1 MLHLS
6 IYVALSLPMPRAPS
20 STLIP
25 KSPVSR
31 ATTVFRR
38 AGGILRTNEAKAA
51 GIHPRTLAALV
62 DDGTVLKLDR
72 GVYQLADSAPAEP
85 DLAIVA
91 RKVPQAV
98 LCLVSALAHHRLTTQ
113 IPHAV
118 DLAVPRGFKDRKLAH
133 PPVRFYRFGDASLS
147 AGVERIK
154 VAGVER
160 IKVAGRE
167 LRVYSAAKTV
177 ADCFKFRNKIGKDI
191 AIEALR
197 TYLRRKDAKVK
208 DLMHFARINRVQAVM
223 APYIE
228 SAL

>member
-1 MLHLS
+1 
-6 IYVALSLPMPRAPS
+6 
-20 STLIP
+20 
-25 KSPVSR
+25 
-31 ATTVFRR
+31 
-38 AGGILRTNEAKAA
+38 
-51 GIHPRTLAALV
+51 V
-62 DDGTVLKLDR
+62 DGGTVLRLDR
-72 GVYQLADSAPAEP
+72 GVYQLADAAPAEP

-118 DLAVPRGFKDRKLAH
+118 DLAVPRGFKDRKLEH

-147 AGVERIK
+147 
-154 VAGVER
+154 AGVER

-177 ADCFKFRNKIGKDI
+177 ADCFKFRNKIGRAI

-197 TYLRRKDAKVK
+197 TYLRRKDARVK
-208 DLMHFARINRVQAVM
+208 DLTHFARINRVHAVM
-223 APYIE
+223 APYLD
-228 SAL
+228 AMLGT

>member
-1 MLHLS
+1 
-6 IYVALSLPMPRAPS
+6 MPRTPS

-25 KSPVSR
+25 KPPVSR
-31 ATTVFRR
+31 ATAVFRR
-38 AGGILRTNEAKAA
+38 AGGILHTNEAKAA

-62 DDGTVLKLDR
+62 DDGAVLKLDR

-85 DLAIVA
+85 DLTIVA

-118 DLAVPRGFKDRKLAH
+118 DLAVPRGFKDRKLEH

-147 AGVERIK
+147 
-154 VAGVER
+154 AGVER

-197 TYLRRKDAKVK
+197 TYLRRKDARVK
-208 DLMHFARINRVQAVM
+208 DLTHFARINRVQAVM
-223 APYIE
+223 APYVDVLLT
-228 SAL
+228 AKG

>member
-1 MLHLS
+1 M
-6 IYVALSLPMPRAPS
+6 RRTPS
-20 STLIP
+20 SSLIP

-62 DDGTVLKLDR
+62 DGGTVLKLDR
-72 GVYQLADSAPAEP
+72 GVYQLADAAPAEP

-118 DLAVPRGFKDRKLAH
+118 DLAVPRGFKDRKLEH

-147 AGVERIK
+147 
-154 VAGVER
+154 AGVER

-197 TYLRRKDAKVK
+197 TYLRRKDARVK
-208 DLMHFARINRVQAVM
+208 DLTRFARVNRVQAVM
-223 APYIE
+223 APYME
-228 SAL
+228 AMLGKDA

>member
-1 MLHLS
+1 
-6 IYVALSLPMPRAPS
+6 MPRAPS

-25 KSPVSR
+25 K

-62 DDGTVLKLDR
+62 DGGTVLKLDR
-72 GVYQLADSAPAEP
+72 GVYQLADAAPAEP

-118 DLAVPRGFKDRKLAH
+118 DLAVPRGFKDRKLEH

-147 AGVERIK
+147 
-154 VAGVER
+154 AGVER

-208 DLMHFARINRVQAVM
+208 DLTQFARINRVQAVM
-223 APYIE
+223 APYLE
-228 SAL
+228 STL

>member
-1 MLHLS
+1 
-6 IYVALSLPMPRAPS
+6 MPRAPS

-118 DLAVPRGFKDRKLAH
+118 ELAVPRGFKDRKLEH

-147 AGVERIK
+147 
-154 VAGVER
+154 AGVER

>member
-1 MLHLS
+1 MLHVS
-6 IYVALSLPMPRAPS
+6 ICVALSLPMPRAPS

-25 KSPVSR
+25 K

-62 DDGTVLKLDR
+62 DGGTVLKLDR
-72 GVYQLADSAPAEP
+72 GVYQLADAAPAEP

-118 DLAVPRGFKDRKLAH
+118 DLAVPRGFKDRKLEH

-154 VAGVER
+154 VAG
-160 IKVAGRE
+160 RE
-167 LRVYSAAKTV
+167 MRVYSAAKTV

-197 TYLRRKDAKVK
+197 TYLRRKDAKSSMKVR
-208 DLMHFARINRVQAVM
+208 DLTHFARINRVQAVM
-223 APYIE
+223 APYVE
-228 SAL
+228 AMLGKDA

>member
-1 MLHLS
+1 
-6 IYVALSLPMPRAPS
+6 MPRTPS

-25 KSPVSR
+25 NSPASR

-72 GVYQLADSAPAEP
+72 GVYQLADAAPAEP

-118 DLAVPRGFKDRKLAH
+118 DLAVPRGFKDRKLEH

-147 AGVERIK
+147 
-154 VAGVER
+154 AGVER

-197 TYLRRKDAKVK
+197 TYLRRKDARVK
-208 DLMHFARINRVQAVM
+208 DLTHFARINRVQAVM
-223 APYIE
+223 APYLE
-228 SAL
+228 STL

>member
-1 MLHLS
+1 
-6 IYVALSLPMPRAPS
+6 MPRTPS

-25 KSPVSR
+25 K

-118 DLAVPRGFKDRKLAH
+118 ELAVPRGFKDRKLEH
-133 PPVRFYRFGDASLS
+133 PPVRFYRFGDDSLS
-147 AGVERIK
+147 
-154 VAGVER
+154 AGVER

-197 TYLRRKDAKVK
+197 TYMRRKDAKSSMKVK

>member
-1 MLHLS
+1 
-6 IYVALSLPMPRAPS
+6 MPRTPS
-20 STLIP
+20 STLLP
-25 KSPVSR
+25 N

-72 GVYQLADSAPAEP
+72 GVYQLADSASAEP

-118 DLAVPRGFKDRKLAH
+118 DLAVPRGFKDRKLEH
-133 PPVRFYRFGDASLS
+133 PPVRFYRFGDASRG
-147 AGVERIK
+147 AGIERI
-154 VAGVER
+154 R
-160 IKVAGRE
+160 VAGRE

-208 DLMHFARINRVQAVM
+208 DLTQFARINRVQAVM
-223 APYIE
+223 APYLE
-228 SAL
+228 STL

>member
-1 MLHLS
+1 M
-6 IYVALSLPMPRAPS
+6 RRTPS
-20 STLIP
+20 SSLIP
-25 KSPVSR
+25 KSPASR

-38 AGGILRTNEAKAA
+38 AGGILCTNEAKAA

-62 DDGTVLKLDR
+62 DGGTVLKLDR
-72 GVYQLADSAPAEP
+72 GVYQLADAAPAEP

-118 DLAVPRGFKDRKLAH
+118 DLAVPRGFKDRKLEH

-147 AGVERIK
+147 
-154 VAGVER
+154 AGVER

-197 TYLRRKDAKVK
+197 TYLRRKDARVK
-208 DLMHFARINRVQAVM
+208 DLTHFARINRVQAVM
-223 APYIE
+223 APYVDVLLT
-228 SAL
+228 AKG

>member
-1 MLHLS
+1 
-6 IYVALSLPMPRAPS
+6 MPRTPS
-20 STLIP
+20 STLLP
-25 KSPVSR
+25 K

-38 AGGILRTNEAKAA
+38 AGGILRTQEAKAA

-62 DDGTVLKLDR
+62 DGGTVLRLDR

-98 LCLVSALAHHRLTTQ
+98 LCLVSALAQHRLTTQ

-133 PPVRFYRFGDASLS
+133 PPVRFYRFSDASLN
-147 AGVERIK
+147 
-154 VAGVER
+154 AGVER

>member
-6 IYVALSLPMPRAPS
+6 ISVALSLPMPRTPS

-25 KSPVSR
+25 K

-72 GVYQLADSAPAEP
+72 GVYQLADAAPAEP

-118 DLAVPRGFKDRKLAH
+118 DLAVPRGFKDRKLEH

-147 AGVERIK
+147 
-154 VAGVER
+154 AGVER

-197 TYLRRKDAKVK
+197 TYLRRKDARVK
-208 DLMHFARINRVQAVM
+208 DLTHFARINRVQAVM
-223 APYIE
+223 APYLE
-228 SAL
+228 STL

>member
-6 IYVALSLPMPRAPS
+6 ISVALSLPMPRAPS

-25 KSPVSR
+25 K

-62 DDGTVLKLDR
+62 DGGTVLKLDR
-72 GVYQLADSAPAEP
+72 GVYQLADAAPAEP

-118 DLAVPRGFKDRKLAH
+118 DLAVPRGFKDRKLEH

-147 AGVERIK
+147 
-154 VAGVER
+154 AGVER

-208 DLMHFARINRVQAVM
+208 DLTQFARINRVQAVM
-223 APYIE
+223 APYLE
-228 SAL
+228 STL

>member
-1 MLHLS
+1 M
-6 IYVALSLPMPRAPS
+6 RRTPS
-20 STLIP
+20 NSLIP

-62 DDGTVLKLDR
+62 DGGTVLKLDR
-72 GVYQLADSAPAEP
+72 GVYQLADAAPAEP

-118 DLAVPRGFKDRKLAH
+118 HLAVPRGFKDRKLEH

-147 AGVERIK
+147 
-154 VAGVER
+154 AGVER

-208 DLMHFARINRVQAVM
+208 DLTQFARINRVQAVM
-223 APYIE
+223 APYLE
-228 SAL
+228 STL

>member
-6 IYVALSLPMPRAPS
+6 ISVALSLPMPRAPS

-25 KSPVSR
+25 K

-38 AGGILRTNEAKAA
+38 AGGILRTNEATAA

-62 DDGTVLKLDR
+62 DGGTVLRLDR
-72 GVYQLADSAPAEP
+72 GVYQLADAAPAEP

-118 DLAVPRGFKDRKLAH
+118 HLAVPRGFKDRKLEH

-147 AGVERIK
+147 
-154 VAGVER
+154 AGVER

-223 APYIE
+223 APHVE
-228 SAL
+228 VLLTAKG

>member
-1 MLHLS
+1 MLHVLIS
-6 IYVALSLPMPRAPS
+6 VALSLHMPRAPS

-25 KSPVSR
+25 K

-62 DDGTVLKLDR
+62 DGGTVLKLDR
-72 GVYQLADSAPAEP
+72 GVYQLADAAPAEP

-118 DLAVPRGFKDRKLAH
+118 DLAVPRGFKDRKLEH

-147 AGVERIK
+147 
-154 VAGVER
+154 AGVER

-197 TYLRRKDAKVK
+197 TYLRRKDARVK
-208 DLMHFARINRVQAVM
+208 DLTHFARINRVQVVM
-223 APYIE
+223 TPYLE
-228 SAL
+228 STL

>member
-1 MLHLS
+1 
-6 IYVALSLPMPRAPS
+6 MPRTPS

-25 KSPVSR
+25 K

-72 GVYQLADSAPAEP
+72 GVYQLAD
-85 DLAIVA
+85 LAIVA

-118 DLAVPRGFKDRKLAH
+118 DLAVPRGFKDRKLEH

-147 AGVERIK
+147 
-154 VAGVER
+154 AGVER

-197 TYLRRKDAKVK
+197 TYLRRKDARMK
-208 DLMHFARINRVQAVM
+208 DLTHFARINRVQAVM
-223 APYIE
+223 APYLE
-228 SAL
+228 STL

>member
-1 MLHLS
+1 
-6 IYVALSLPMPRAPS
+6 MPRTPS
-20 STLIP
+20 RTLIP
-25 KSPVSR
+25 KSPESR

-62 DDGTVLKLDR
+62 DGGTVLRLDR
-72 GVYQLADSAPAEP
+72 GVYQLADAAPAEP

-118 DLAVPRGFKDRKLAH
+118 DLAVPRGFKDRKLEH

-147 AGVERIK
+147 
-154 VAGVER
+154 AGVER

>member
-1 MLHLS
+1 
-6 IYVALSLPMPRAPS
+6 MPRAPS

-25 KSPVSR
+25 K

-51 GIHPRTLAALV
+51 GIHQRTLAALV
-62 DDGTVLKLDR
+62 DRGTVLKLDR
-72 GVYQLADSAPAEP
+72 GVYQLADAAPAEP

-118 DLAVPRGFKDRKLAH
+118 DLAVPRGFKDRKLEH

-147 AGVERIK
+147 
-154 VAGVER
+154 AGVER

-177 ADCFKFRNKIGKDI
+177 ADCFKFRNKIGTDI

-197 TYLRRKDAKVK
+197 TYLRRKDARVK
-208 DLMHFARINRVQAVM
+208 DLTHFARINRVQAVT
-223 APYIE
+223 APYVDVLLTAR
-228 SAL
+228 S

>member
-6 IYVALSLPMPRAPS
+6 IYVALSLHMRRTPS
-20 STLIP
+20 SSLIP

-62 DDGTVLKLDR
+62 DGGTVLKLDR
-72 GVYQLADSAPAEP
+72 GVYQLADAAPAEP

-118 DLAVPRGFKDRKLAH
+118 DLAVPRGLKDRKLEH

-147 AGVERIK
+147 
-154 VAGVER
+154 AGVER

-197 TYLRRKDAKVK
+197 TYLRRKDARVK
-208 DLMHFARINRVQAVM
+208 DLTHFARIYRVQAVM
-223 APYIE
+223 APYVDVLLT
-228 SAL
+228 AKG